1 MKHQSSLKQK
11 IWLARP
17 EILGNEL
24 EYVRQSFESG
34 WITTA
39 YKKDSFIEKF
49 ERSVQEFLGGGYP
62 VALQSGTAAIHMALI
77 LAGVQPGDLVFC
89 SDLTFAASANPIRY
103 LGAEPVFIDSEPTT
117 YNMAPEALEKAFLT
131 GLRPKAVVVVHVYGM
146 PANMER
152 IMKICNEYNV
162 PVIEDATESLGA
174 SSRYAKTGTIG
185 RFGCLS
191 FNGNKMITAGG
202 TGGMIV
208 CQNEEDA
215 KRAAFLASQA
225 KESVPWYEH
234 KEIGY
239 NYRLA
244 NSNAA
249 FGVGQMEH
257 IYERMEKKRSIYDV
271 YAAKFHKCP
280 DALRMYPI
288 GNESARMF
296 GNAWLSCVEVNPK
309 FKIKPETIIEKLA
322 EENIE
327 ARRIWKPLHRQPIY
341 EGSRFFSA
349 TDDFISMSEYAFL
362 TGICLPSDTRMT
374 LDEADYVADRVLEIL
389 GV

>member
-1 MKHQSSLKQK
+1 MKRQFSPKQK

-39 YKKDSFIEKF
+39 YKKDSFIGKF
-49 ERSVQEFLGGGYP
+49 ERSVQEFLGSGYP

-117 YNMAPEALEKAFLT
+117 YNMAPEALEKAFSI
-131 GLRPKAVVVVHVYGM
+131 GLRPKAVVVVHVYGT

-152 IMKICNEYNV
+152 IMKICNEYSV

-174 SSRYAKTGTIG
+174 SFRYAKTGTIG

-225 KESVPWYEH
+225 KEPVPWYEH

-271 YAAKFHKCP
+271 YATKFHKCP
-280 DALRMYPI
+280 DALHMYPI
-288 GNESARMF
+288 GNESARMS
-296 GNAWLSCVEVNPK
+296 GNAWLSCVEVNPE

-341 EGSRFFSA
+341 EGSRFFSV

-374 LDEADYVADRVLEIL
+374 LDEAEYVADRVLEIL